1 MGSDHYAHFVDRQ
14 SAKLDRTRELQR
26 FRRRLRWWA
35 ITLTLATT
43 LFIIL
48 MVVGELW

>member
-14 SAKLDRTRELQR
+14 VAKVDRTRELAR

-35 ITLTLATT
+35 LTLTIATA
-43 LFIIL
+43 LFTIL
-48 MVVGELW
+48 LVVGELT